1 MKIKTILLGAALA
14 ATIPMKAAQSYFV
27 IFDSLLRVPALCY
40 PLPPGWTGMGWV
52 KWNVPARS
60 NPYLQSTI
68 LMNPSERRIVQEAGF
83 IGRGAFLLSQSGG
96 IYSNPDAMA
105 QHLAREINSGIVV
118 PGLSSFRAKGG
129 RFSDKIPPNTQV
141 VTCYLS
147 IPYYKDG
154 LLTTA
159 KVRNNLNIYSKA
171 LFAIRQF
178 TDCIGLT
185 PEKGKASLDLE
196 KMDGLSGVCAIT
208 TVETKKGNEMNN
220 VSVFYAPSKAPVVTA
235 NDEAWAKKDDFLA
248 MDGGE
253 NPFDE
258 PAFN

>member
-1 MKIKTILLGAALA
+1 MGLNINNLTLDDN
-14 ATIPMKAAQSYFV
+14 SFEV
-27 IFDSLLRVPALCY
+27 
-40 PLPPGWTGMGWV
+40 LPDGDYHFTVDHHEVG
-52 KWNVPARS
+52 
-60 NPYLQSTI
+60 YY
-68 LMNPSERRIVQEAGF
+68 
-83 IGRGAFLLSQSGG
+83 SGT
-96 IYSNPDAMA
+96 
-105 QHLAREINSGIVV
+105 
-118 PGLSSFRAKGG
+118 
-129 RFSDKIPPNTQV
+129 SDKIPPNTQV

-235 NDEAWAKKDDFLA
+235 NDEAWVKKDDFLA